1 VNPSGGTTSKL
12 RDRPTSKPVDHPE
25 VQNGRVQVLLRYSA
39 SSVVATAI
47 SQLAFL
53 VCYWIGTPATLA
65 SVIAFAAGAVPNYLL
80 NRRWA
85 WGRTGPAHPTREL
98 LPYVAITLA
107 SLVVISVLTTAADA
121 WIRNMTDTHSWR
133 TLLAGTAYLAA
144 NGFTFILKFVLFD
157 RFVFAAPGDAGE
169 RTPATR

>member
-1 VNPSGGTTSKL
+1 MG
-12 RDRPTSKPVDHPE
+12 PV
-25 VQNGRVQVLLRYSA
+25 RVLLRYSA

-53 VCYWIGTPATLA
+53 ACYWIGTSATAA

-98 LPYVAITLA
+98 LPYVLITIGSA
-107 SLVVISVLTTAADA
+107 FIITFLTTVADD
-121 WIRNMTDTHSWR
+121 WIRAMIDAHSLR
-133 TLLAGTAYLAA
+133 TVLAGTAYLTA

-157 RFVFAAPGDAGE
+157 RYVFAKPAADVE
-169 RTPATR
+169 VRTPATR

>member
-1 VNPSGGTTSKL
+1 MG
-12 RDRPTSKPVDHPE
+12 PV
-25 VQNGRVQVLLRYSA
+25 RVLLRYSA

-53 VCYWIGTPATLA
+53 VCYWVGTSATA
-65 SVIAFAAGAVPNYLL
+65 AAVIAFAAGAVPNYLL

-98 LPYVAITLA
+98 LPYVVITIGSAI
-107 SLVVISVLTTAADA
+107 VITFLTTVADD
-121 WIRNMTDTHSWR
+121 WIRAMIDAHSLR

-157 RFVFAAPGDAGE
+157 RYVFARPADAE
-169 RTPATR
+169 VRTPATR

>member
-1 VNPSGGTTSKL
+1 M
-12 RDRPTSKPVDHPE
+12 R
-25 VQNGRVQVLLRYSA
+25 VLLRYSA
-39 SSVVATAI
+39 SSIVATAI

-53 VCYWIGTPATLA
+53 ACYWIGTSATVA

-85 WGRTGPAHPTREL
+85 WGRTGPAHPTREV
-98 LPYVAITLA
+98 LPYVVITLA
-107 SLVVISVLTTAADA
+107 SLVVISFLTTLADA
-121 WIRNMTDTHSWR
+121 WIRDMTELHSLR

-157 RFVFAAPGDAGE
+157 RFVFAVPGDAGE

>member
-1 VNPSGGTTSKL
+1 MG
-12 RDRPTSKPVDHPE
+12 PV
-25 VQNGRVQVLLRYSA
+25 RVLLRYSA

-53 VCYWIGTPATLA
+53 ACYWIGTSATAA

-98 LPYVAITLA
+98 LPYVLITIGSA
-107 SLVVISVLTTAADA
+107 FVITFLTTVADD
-121 WIRNMTDTHSWR
+121 WIRTMIDAHSLR
-133 TLLAGTAYLAA
+133 TVLAGGAYLAA

-157 RFVFAAPGDAGE
+157 RYVFATPAADVE
-169 RTPATR
+169 VRTPATR